1 MRKRILLA
9 LLPVFILMVPVA
21 SASTRTTASG
31 SFTAG
36 EPSNVQTRSA
46 GGNTFIS
53 YDITFSLTSDI
64 SGTCAGSETGI
75 VHPDGSLTL
84 QGTCT
89 FNGSIGQKSGTA
101 DLRFN
106 GSGASASLTGHFVN
120 TNSNGGLAGLHLC
133 GTFLSTQPNSG
144 SYTATFHF
152 EYAWVII
159 RNTNYVFLTFPTFL
173 Q

>member
-9 LLPVFILMVPVA
+9 LLPVFILKVPVA

-53 YDITFSLTSDI
+53 YDITFSLTGDI
-64 SGTCAGSETGI
+64 SGTCSGSETGI
-75 VHPDGSLTL
+75 FHPDGSLTL

-89 FNGSIGQKSGTA
+89 FNGSVGEKSGMA

-106 GSGASASLTGHFVN
+106 GFGTSSSLNGHFMNVN
-120 TNSNGGLAGLHLC
+120 SGGGLAGLHL
-133 GTFLSTQPNSG
+133 Q
-144 SYTATFHF
+144 
-152 EYAWVII
+152 
-159 RNTNYVFLTFPTFL
+159 
-173 Q
+173 

>member
-21 SASTRTTASG
+21 TASTRTTASG

-36 EPSNVQTRSA
+36 EPSNVQTRST

-89 FNGSIGQKSGTA
+89 FNGSIGQKSGTT

-106 GSGASASLTGHFVN
+106 GSGASASLSGHFVN
-120 TNSNGGLAGLHLC
+120 TNGNGGLAGLHLR

-152 EYAWVII
+152 E
-159 RNTNYVFLTFPTFL
+159 
-173 Q
+173 